1 MNKHF
6 FDKKYPKGKLIEEY
20 TAFLNE
26 YPKHYRAYFD
36 RACLYTHVGRYKESV
51 ADNDILIE
59 HDDYL
64 WSKAYMN
71 KAEALYF
78 MKEYGLALKSAN
90 RYFEIEEEP
99 VAEGYRIRAEIYK
112 KLKMYEE
119 YKADMR
125 MKKEI
130 EDNEKDFPF

>member
-1 MNKHF
+1 
-6 FDKKYPKGKLIEEY
+6 
-20 TAFLNE
+20 
-26 YPKHYRAYFD
+26 
-36 RACLYTHVGRYKESV
+36 
-51 ADNDILIE
+51 
-59 HDDYL
+59 
-64 WSKAYMN
+64 MN

-130 EDNEKDFPF
+130 EDKEKDLLF